1 LSAMC
6 GIIGILGSRP
16 VAPRLQDGHRGLEY
30 RGYDSAGMATLVDGF
45 IERRRAA
52 GKIERLVERLEQ
64 EPLGGVTGIGHTRW
78 ATHGRATEANA
89 HPHANGGLALVH
101 NGIIEN

>member
-1 LSAMC
+1 MC

-16 VAPRLQDGHRGLEY
+16 VAPLLLDGLRRLEY
-30 RGYDSAGMATLVDGF
+30 RGYDSAGMAPLVDGF

-78 ATHGRATEANA
+78 ATRGRATVANA
-89 HPHANGGLALVH
+89 HPHSNSRMAVVDA
-101 NGIIEN
+101 GI